1 MYKGGEYLHGAV
13 LLHGELL
20 EVLQLAQVDS
30 KHRGSL
36 TLQYAMIRIRT
47 FDFGWIW
54 ILNSFKKQK
63 NKLNI

>member
-47 FDFGWIW
+47 LDLDG
-54 ILNSFKKQK
+54 SGS
-63 NKLNI
+63 